1 MLHNFHYIGF
11 GYIYSVIDIFIAVII
26 DFIIGDPYWFPHPVI
41 YIGKLISFLEK
52 KGRKICSGSKAL
64 KVYGGTIVLIVS
76 LVSFLI
82 PFIILTLAKN
92 IFILYHVINI
102 VLIWTTIAARCL
114 HKEGKKIYDAL
125 NNNDIKDARKK
136 LSYIVGR
143 DTTELKEKEIIRA
156 DIETV
161 AENTSDGVIAPLL
174 FAMIGGAPLA
184 MLYKGINTMD
194 SMLGYMNKKYR
205 DIGYFPA
212 KTDDVFN
219 FIPAR
224 ITGFLMCIAAPIV
237 NGSIIS
243 GFKIMF
249 RDRKNHKSPNCGYP
263 EAAAAGVLNI
273 QIGGTNT
280 YFGEVVYK
288 PTIGDNNKELTKEH
302 IIETIKLM
310 YGAEIIMLII
320 YYIILYTVTK
330 FL

>member
-1 MLHNFHYIGF
+1 ML
-11 GYIYSVIDIFIAVII
+11 IDILIAVII

-41 YIGKLISFLEK
+41 YIGKLISSLEK
-52 KGRKICSGSKAL
+52 KGRKFCSNNNSL
-64 KVYGGTIVLIVS
+64 RIYGGIIVLIVS
-76 LVSFLI
+76 FVSFII
-82 PFIILTLAKN
+82 PFLILKLVRN
-92 IFILYHVINI
+92 ITILYHSINI
-102 VLIWTTIAARCL
+102 LLIWTTIAARCL
-114 HKEGKKIYDAL
+114 HKEGIKIYDSL
-125 NNNDIKDARKK
+125 NNEDIVDARKK

-143 DTTELKEKEIIRA
+143 DTTELSDKEIIRA

-194 SMLGYMNKKYR
+194 SMLGYMNEKYR
-205 DIGYFPA
+205 YIGFFPA

-224 ITGFLMCIAAPIV
+224 LTGVLMCVAAPIAGG
-237 NGSIIS
+237 NIFSA
-243 GFKIMF
+243 FKIML

-263 EAAAAGVLNI
+263 EAAAAGALNI

-288 PTIGDNNKELTKEH
+288 PTIGENINELNKIH
-302 IIETIKLM
+302 IVSTIKLM
-310 YGAEIIMLII
+310 YSAEIIMLIL
-320 YYIILYTVTK
+320 YSIIKLTIK
-330 FL
+330 F